1 MAQMTMIQAIT
12 DALRCELKN
21 DENVLV
27 FGEDVGVNGGVFRA
41 TEGLQ
46 KAFNIAIIPFY
57 VNKLTNCVSPVKF
70 FEYASMGLPIL
81 STKIREMTKYQ
92 CEAVRLIDSNNII
105 KECDN
110 LLSSDMD
117 LIRKKCNEIAMNNT
131 WEKRVE
137 TIEKIF

>member
-1 MAQMTMIQAIT
+1 
-12 DALRCELKN
+12 
-21 DENVLV
+21 
-27 FGEDVGVNGGVFRA
+27 
-41 TEGLQ
+41 
-46 KAFNIAIIPFY
+46 
-57 VNKLTNCVSPVKF
+57 
-70 FEYASMGLPIL
+70 MGLPIL

-131 WEKRVE
+131 WEKKSRNYR
-137 TIEKIF
+137 KDIFRSVKK